1 MQNDKKYGR
10 RDPPCDDIDGIVCL
24 DIDGGKAHQ
33 HVEGHHTP
41 EERFASCLPRQEHQD
56 GGDAHMTA
64 GEGGCR
70 TFTGIVGT
78 LHQGVEESVAPS
90 WRGHSFHVGGEV
102 VADVGEHPVGDIL
115 YVCCQ
120 IVVLRTSDRQEDKDD
135 VVDEEG
141 REDDELRTQELLIS
155 PEEVEQ
161 RDDGYQGEIR
171 GVAQMHELAEDR
183 MCIGL

>member
-64 GEGGCR
+64 GEGGGR

-120 IVVLRTSDRQEDKDD
+120 IVVLRTSDRQEDKDH
-135 VVDEEG
+135 VVDKK
-141 REDDELRTQELLIS
+141 RCKNNKRCQFELGIS
-155 PEEVEQ
+155 LEVIEYCHY
-161 RDDGYQGEIR
+161 GY
-171 GVAQMHELAEDR
+171 
-183 MCIGL
+183 